1 MKTDPN
7 ADCLGERP
15 WNAEK
20 GDWDASYVWSSF
32 ATVAE
37 QRTRVGAG
45 LIKLRE
51 QGALG
56 NDAAEKHAVGIW
68 CPNRPGEQPVLLA
81 PGRHRELNLLT
92 FAAWQVVSQ
101 ATAAY
106 SLTLVS
112 LYDTLGPNVVE
123 YCINHSDT
131 RIAFAA
137 PSHIP
142 QLLSLAKAC
151 PKLKVL
157 VSVDSWAS
165 LKAKGARPGSSSE
178 QALKA
183 WGAEVGVQVLDIAEG
198 GF

>member
-1 MKTDPN
+1 MM
-7 ADCLGERP
+7 L
-15 WNAEK
+15 
-20 GDWDASYVWSSF
+20 
-32 ATVAE
+32 
-37 QRTRVGAG
+37 QRSM
-45 LIKLRE
+45 
-51 QGALG
+51 
-56 NDAAEKHAVGIW
+56 
-68 CPNRPGEQPVLLA
+68 LLA
-81 PGRHRELNLLT
+81 FGARTDLVSWQSLFRAGGTPKAEPSYPSV
-92 FAAWQVVSQ
+92 AWQIVSQ

-137 PSHIP
+137 PSHLP

-157 VSVDSWAS
+157 VSVDTWAS
-165 LKAKGARPGSSSE
+165 LQANGARPGSSSE

-198 GF
+198 EFRGSLSF